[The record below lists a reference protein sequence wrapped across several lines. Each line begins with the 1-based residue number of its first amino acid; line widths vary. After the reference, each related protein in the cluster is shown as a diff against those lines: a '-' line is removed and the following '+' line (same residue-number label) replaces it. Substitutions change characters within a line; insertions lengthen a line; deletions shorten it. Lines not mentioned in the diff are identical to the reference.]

1 MNGLLTIL
9 KANALETPENIAKM
23 LGSTRDE
30 VEAEI
35 ARLEKEGVIRGWQAI
50 VNEDEVSQDVT
61 AAIEVRITPERDGG
75 FDRIAERVCG
85 YPEVSAAFLMSG
97 GYDLLIFVTGKG
109 LLDVARF
116 VSEKLAPIHGVLSTS
131 THFRLKTYKQ
141 NGVLMTPIKQDERL
155 PVSP

>member
-1 MNGLLTIL
+1 MDGLLNIL
-9 KANALETPENIAKM
+9 KSNALETPENIARM
-23 LGSTRDE
+23 LGTTRQE

-35 ARLEKEGVIRGWQAI
+35 ERLKREGVIRGWQVI
-50 VNEDEVSQDVT
+50 VNEDELSQNVT

-75 FDRIAERVCG
+75 FNRIADRVCR

-97 GYDLLIFVTGKG
+97 GYDLLIFVTAKD
-109 LLDVARF
+109 LLSVAKF
-116 VSEKLAPIHGVLSTS
+116 VSEKLATIQGVLSTA

-141 NGVLMTPIKQDERL
+141 NGVLMEQPKQDDRL

>member
-1 MNGLLTIL
+1 MKGLLTIL
-9 KANALETPENIAKM
+9 KSNALETPENIAKM
-23 LGSTRDE
+23 LGSTSGE

-75 FDRIAERVCG
+75 FDRIAERVCR

-97 GYDLLIFVTGKG
+97 GYDLLLFVTGKS
-109 LLDVARF
+109 LLDVAKF

-141 NGVLMTPIKQDERL
+141 NGVLMNPVKQDDRL